1 MVRLSFQRSVAPV
14 LLFLAAVQ
22 AIPALHPRQD
32 PASTTSSDISSTS
45 TDPSTSTTDTAGPIQ
60 TGTGTSSVES
70 STATDA
76 SSTATDASTT
86 QPPTTDS
93 TSVTSTGTQ
102 SSTGTIPSPWIS
114 VNETDGSIA
123 TITPVVTTESDG
135 VTSTLNLPNPTE
147 SAAPNTGDDE
157 PASFLPTCDSSKYQ
171 GGGKYAPFC
180 LPNNET
186 HMWLKQTYYVTWD
199 PTYWGDSNLN
209 NTVEIV
215 ANYLNSSTG
224 DQDGLVAFDSGV
236 TLNSVGFITFYVDP
250 ARYTDGSIIH
260 WTMKRVGSLQN
271 TEKSFRSGPFVM
283 ISNKPVTYNQPS
295 PAHVSTVGLA
305 VGLPLAI
312 CVVAL
317 ALVFLHF
324 SKKNQ
329 RSLGGISIPSMR
341 RKRGESGYVSRR
353 SRASRGPRPPGYKD
367 DLDAKAAA
375 WEMGNMRSP
384 DAARPTGPYQDEPTS
399 PPGIRARSGESLPGN
414 PFSDRYDGR

>member
-1 MVRLSFQRSVAPV
+1 MVRLSFQRSLAPV

-32 PASTTSSDISSTS
+32 PATTPTDISSSS
-45 TDPSTSTTDTAGPIQ
+45 TDPATSTADTSGPIE
-60 TGTGTSSVES
+60 TGSVES
-70 STATDA
+70 STATDT
-76 SSTATDASTT
+76 STATDASTT
-86 QPPTTDS
+86 QPPTADS

-102 SSTGTIPSPWIS
+102 SSTGTIPSAWIS

-123 TITPVVTTESDG
+123 TITPIVTTESDG
-135 VTSTLNLPNPTE
+135 VTSTINLPNPTGTGT
-147 SAAPNTGDDE
+147 PNSNDGQPE
-157 PASFLPTCDSSKYQ
+157 SFLPTCDSSKYQ

-186 HMWLKQTYYVTWD
+186 HLWLKQTYYVTWD

-215 ANYLNSSTG
+215 ANYLNSTTG

-250 ARYTDGSIIH
+250 DKYTDGSIIH

-283 ISNKPVTYNQPS
+283 ISNKPVTYPQPS

-329 RSLGGISIPSMR
+329 RSLGGIVIPSMR
-341 RKRGESGYVSRR
+341 RRRGESGYVSRR
-353 SRASRGPRPPGYKD
+353 SRASRGSRPPGYKD

-375 WEMGNMRSP
+375 WEMGDMRSP
-384 DAARPTGPYQDEPTS
+384 DTPRAQGPYQDEPTS
-399 PPGIRARSGESLPGN
+399 PPGIRARSGETLPGN
-414 PFSDRYDGR
+414 PFGDRYEGR